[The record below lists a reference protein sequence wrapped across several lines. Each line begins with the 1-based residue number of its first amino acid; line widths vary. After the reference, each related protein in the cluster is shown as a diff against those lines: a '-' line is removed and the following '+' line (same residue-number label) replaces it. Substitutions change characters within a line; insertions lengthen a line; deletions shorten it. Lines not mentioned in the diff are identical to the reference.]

1 MVYNA
6 PTLRSEEEVEEWYRC
21 VEVGGK
27 ELILS
32 MKDNR
37 HLETLH
43 LEFFSTFLESSS
55 LSAIRSETHASLEAA
70 VASVNS
76 VRSEKSYCLL
86 YFSCNIFLFIGM

>member
-1 MVYNA
+1 MAKIFKESTLERIMLDLSMVYNA

-37 HLETLH
+37 HLETLP

-55 LSAIRSETHASLEAA
+55 LSAIGRKHKHHS
-70 VASVNS
+70 
-76 VRSEKSYCLL
+76 KQQ
-86 YFSCNIFLFIGM
+86 